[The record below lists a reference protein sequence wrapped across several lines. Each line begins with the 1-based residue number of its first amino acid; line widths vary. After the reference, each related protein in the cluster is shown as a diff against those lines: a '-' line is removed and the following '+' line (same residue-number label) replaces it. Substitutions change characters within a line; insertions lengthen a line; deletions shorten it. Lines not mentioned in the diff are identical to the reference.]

1 MDGMFYRQWS
11 SFQAKNKMMKEQ
23 HNVTYEKY
31 FEIYSILR
39 SDKLKKIEK

>member
-1 MDGMFYRQWS
+1 MECFIDNGLVFKQ
-11 SFQAKNKMMKEQ
+11 KNKMMKEQ